1 MKRKRKP
8 KAVELSRESEPD
20 EPARQEEPSPQT
32 FKFRLR
38 NGFVGM
44 LRLPVKE
51 IDRLWRKV
59 QHPDD
64 SYHFIVFDNESRRFA
79 LNIRH
84 VVASQFDLV
93 GEDGLEGELVD
104 EDENLSD
111 LYFSDSSEPLRLE
124 VEPDVMTLAKF
135 DKVQSADD
143 DDCQVANF
151 FFYLDSAHR
160 GFDIAERL
168 RISTGSTIW
177 FRLDD
182 LSFVSV
188 PLRLFAEHQQGQQP
202 ED

>member
-1 MKRKRKP
+1 MRGKGKRRAK
-8 KAVELSRESEPD
+8 VEAN
-20 EPARQEEPSPQT
+20 EPADQQQLSPQT

-38 NGFVGM
+38 NGFVAT

-64 SYHFIVFDNESRRFA
+64 SYHFIIFDSESRRFA

-84 VVASQFDLV
+84 VVASQFDLI
-93 GEDGLEGELVD
+93 GEDGLEGELVEED
-104 EDENLSD
+104 EDLSE
-111 LYFSDSSEPLRLE
+111 LYFADSPDPLRLE
-124 VEPDVMTLAKF
+124 VEPDVMTLADF
-135 DKVQSADD
+135 DKTQSDDD

-151 FFYLDSAHR
+151 FFYLDSAHK
-160 GFDIAERL
+160 GFDVAERL
-168 RISTGSTIW
+168 RISAGSTIW

-188 PLRLFAEHQQGQQP
+188 PLRLFADYQDRE
-202 ED
+202 E